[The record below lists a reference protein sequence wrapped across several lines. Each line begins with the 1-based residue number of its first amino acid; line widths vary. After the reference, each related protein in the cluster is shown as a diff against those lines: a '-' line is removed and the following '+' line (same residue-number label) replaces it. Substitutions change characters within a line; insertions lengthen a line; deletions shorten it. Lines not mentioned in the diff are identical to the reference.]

1 MGSSHSKQKDN
12 STINWD
18 NIKTDNVS
26 LTLPS
31 YNNLSQDAKA
41 LISNL
46 DTNALSESSSVNI
59 TELLD
64 GIHSKLNIQ
73 DKAQFTNMLNE
84 ISEISDNHEGLSATS
99 PFMSKED
106 YNKYLNSTT
115 SENINQINTK
125 QQKGGSHNA
134 PMHNGGSHDDDD
146 DSSTSSTSSLSSSSS
161 DDEPSSH
168 KKPAHEK
175 PAHKKPAHKKPAHKK
190 PSHKKSNNKKK
201 HYGGSSED
209 NSYLSSSAHTGGD
222 SSEINNNN
230 ISPATEDINSV
241 SSD

>member
-1 MGSSHSKQKDN
+1 MGSSHSKQANN

-18 NIKTDNVS
+18 NIKTENVS

-31 YNNLSQDAKA
+31 YNNLSQDAKN

-84 ISEISDNHEGLSATS
+84 ISEISDHNENLSATS

-115 SENINQINTK
+115 SENVN
-125 QQKGGSHNA
+125 QQKGGN
-134 PMHNGGSHDDDD
+134 MHKGGMHED

-168 KKPAHEK
+168 EK
-175 PAHKKPAHKKPAHKK
+175 PVHKKVAP
-190 PSHKKSNNKKK
+190 KKSAPKNKKK
-201 HYGGSSED
+201 QHRGGSSED

-222 SSEINNNN
+222 SSEMNNN

>member
-84 ISEISDNHEGLSATS
+84 ISEISDHNEGLSATS

-115 SENINQINTK
+115 SENINTN
-125 QQKGGSHNA
+125 QQKGG
-134 PMHNGGSHDDDD
+134 MHNPPMNKGGSHDD

-168 KKPAHEK
+168 EK
-175 PAHKKPAHKKPAHKK
+175 PVHKKPAHKKPAQKK
-190 PSHKKSNNKKK
+190 AAHKKSNNKKN
-201 HYGGSSED
+201 HYKGGSSED
-209 NSYLSSSAHTGGD
+209 NSYLSSSAHTGVD

>member
-1 MGSSHSKQKDN
+1 MGLSQSKQENN

-18 NIKTDNVS
+18 NIKTENVS

-31 YNNLSQDAKA
+31 YNNLSQDAKN

-46 DTNALSESSSVNI
+46 DTVALSDSSSVNI

-73 DKAQFTNMLNE
+73 DKTQFTNMLNE
-84 ISEISDNHEGLSATS
+84 ISEISDHNENLSATS

-115 SENINQINTK
+115 SENVN
-125 QQKGGSHNA
+125 QQKGG
-134 PMHNGGSHDDDD
+134 MHEDVNQHKGGMHED

-168 KKPAHEK
+168 EK
-175 PAHKKPAHKKPAHKK
+175 PIHKKVAHKKSAPKK
-190 PSHKKSNNKKK
+190 NKKK
-201 HYGGSSED
+201 QHRGGSSED
-209 NSYLSSSAHTGGD
+209 NSYLSSSAHTGGN
-222 SSEINNNN
+222 SSEINNN

>member
-1 MGSSHSKQKDN
+1 MGATQSKKPEN

-64 GIHSKLNIQ
+64 GIHSKLNIN

-84 ISEISDNHEGLSATS
+84 ISEISDNHESLSATS
-99 PFMSKED
+99 PFMTKED

-115 SENINQINTK
+115 SENINTNK
-125 QQKGGSHNA
+125 QKGGMHNPPMNKGGSH
-134 PMHNGGSHDDDD
+134 DDD

-175 PAHKKPAHKKPAHKK
+175 PAHKKPA
-190 PSHKKSNNKKK
+190 HKKSNNKKK

>member
-1 MGSSHSKQKDN
+1 MGLSQSKQANN

-18 NIKTDNVS
+18 NIKTENVS

-31 YNNLSQDAKA
+31 YNNLSQDAKN

-46 DTNALSESSSVNI
+46 DNVALSDSSSVNI

-84 ISEISDNHEGLSATS
+84 ISEISDHNENLSATS
-99 PFMSKED
+99 PFMTKED

-115 SENINQINTK
+115 SENVN
-125 QQKGGSHNA
+125 QQKGGN
-134 PMHNGGSHDDDD
+134 MHEGGMHED

-168 KKPAHEK
+168 EK
-175 PAHKKPAHKKPAHKK
+175 PVHKKAAP
-190 PSHKKSNNKKK
+190 KKSAPKKNKKK
-201 HYGGSSED
+201 QHRGGSSED
-209 NSYLSSSAHTGGD
+209 NSYLSSSAHTGGN
-222 SSEINNNN
+222 SSEMNNN

>member
-1 MGSSHSKQKDN
+1 MGGTHSKKLDN

-64 GIHSKLNIQ
+64 GIHSKLNIN

-115 SENINQINTK
+115 SENINTNK
-125 QQKGGSHNA
+125 QKGGMHNPPMNKGGSH
-134 PMHNGGSHDDDD
+134 DD

-161 DDEPSSH
+161 DDESSSH

-175 PAHKKPAHKKPAHKK
+175 PAHKKPAHKKAAHKKAAHKK
-190 PSHKKSNNKKK
+190 PNNKKNYK
-201 HYGGSSED
+201 GGSSED

>member
-1 MGSSHSKQKDN
+1 MGSSHSKQANN

-18 NIKTDNVS
+18 NIKTENVS

-31 YNNLSQDAKA
+31 YNNLSQDAKN

-46 DTNALSESSSVNI
+46 DNVALSDSSSVNI

-73 DKAQFTNMLNE
+73 DKTQFTNMLNE
-84 ISEISDNHEGLSATS
+84 ISEISDHNENLSATS
-99 PFMSKED
+99 PFMTKED

-115 SENINQINTK
+115 SENVN
-125 QQKGGSHNA
+125 QQKGGN
-134 PMHNGGSHDDDD
+134 MHEGGMHED

-168 KKPAHEK
+168 EK
-175 PAHKKPAHKKPAHKK
+175 PVHKKAAP
-190 PSHKKSNNKKK
+190 KKSAPKKNKKK
-201 HYGGSSED
+201 QHRGGSSED
-209 NSYLSSSAHTGGD
+209 NSYLSSSAHTGGN
-222 SSEINNNN
+222 SSEMNNN

>member
-1 MGSSHSKQKDN
+1 MGSSHSKATEN
-12 STINWD
+12 STINWN

-26 LTLPS
+26 ATLPS
-31 YNNLSQDAKA
+31 YNNLSQDAKN

-46 DTNALSESSSVNI
+46 DVNTLSESSSVNI

-64 GIHSKLNIQ
+64 GIHSKLNIN

-84 ISEISDNHEGLSATS
+84 ISEISEKNDSLSATS

-115 SENINQINTK
+115 SENIA
-125 QQKGGSHNA
+125 QQKGGMHYS
-134 PMHNGGSHDDDD
+134 PMHNGGMHED

-168 KKPAHEK
+168 EK
-175 PAHKKPAHKKPAHKK
+175 PAPKKAAHKKIAPKK
-190 PSHKKSNNKKK
+190 TSHKKSMKKK

-209 NSYLSSSAHTGGD
+209 NSYISSSAHTGGE
-222 SSEINNNN
+222 SSEINN

>member
-1 MGSSHSKQKDN
+1 MGSSHSKATEN
-12 STINWD
+12 STINWN

-26 LTLPS
+26 ATLPS
-31 YNNLSQDAKA
+31 YNNLSQDAKN

-46 DTNALSESSSVNI
+46 DVNTLSDSSSVNI

-64 GIHSKLNIQ
+64 GIHSKLNIN

-84 ISEISDNHEGLSATS
+84 ISEISEKNDSLSATS

-115 SENINQINTK
+115 SENIA
-125 QQKGGSHNA
+125 QQKGGMHYS
-134 PMHNGGSHDDDD
+134 PMHNGGMHEDN

-168 KKPAHEK
+168 EKTAPKKA
-175 PAHKKPAHKKPAHKK
+175 AHKKAAHKKT
-190 PSHKKSNNKKK
+190 SHKKSMKKK

-209 NSYLSSSAHTGGD
+209 NSYISSSAHTGGE
-222 SSEINNNN
+222 SSEINN